1 MATGCWNT
9 GNQGRLVR
17 EFRERGCRNMG
28 NDAHRNG
35 QAVED
40 RTLVEQDLLTDIDV
54 EMALLTLSA
63 QDMGEPTEDLDLSAL
78 TPTEKRVLL
87 DLLRKRLGDVPNTGT
102 PHPAD
107 TRINNGQGSS
117 A

>member
-1 MATGCWNT
+1 MAGPAPVCY
-9 GNQGRLVR
+9 GKGGRKYMGEDAR
-17 EFRERGCRNMG
+17 ENS
-28 NDAHRNG
+28 
-35 QAVED
+35 QAAAGSASGEP
-40 RTLVEQDLLTDIDV
+40 LTDLDV

-87 DLLRKRLGDVPNTGT
+87 DLLRKRLGNVPDAGT

-107 TRINNGQGSS
+107 TRIKHGQGKS

>member
-1 MATGCWNT
+1 
-9 GNQGRLVR
+9 
-17 EFRERGCRNMG
+17 MG
-28 NDAHRNG
+28 DDAQENS
-35 QAVED
+35 
-40 RTLVEQDLLTDIDV
+40 RTAAGSRAAQQMTDLDV

-87 DLLRKRLGDVPNTGT
+87 DLLRKRLGDVPAAGA

-107 TRINNGQGSS
+107 TMVNNGQGKS

>member
-1 MATGCWNT
+1 
-9 GNQGRLVR
+9 
-17 EFRERGCRNMG
+17 MG
-28 NDAHRNG
+28 
-35 QAVED
+35 ED
-40 RTLVEQDLLTDIDV
+40 TQEKSRTAAGSASGEPLTDLDV

-87 DLLRKRLGDVPNTGT
+87 DLLRKQLGNVPEAGA

-107 TRINNGQGSS
+107 TRIKNGRGKS

>member
-1 MATGCWNT
+1 
-9 GNQGRLVR
+9 
-17 EFRERGCRNMG
+17 MG
-28 NDAHRNG
+28 NDAHHNA

-40 RTLVEQDLLTDIDV
+40 STTANQLTDIDV

-87 DLLRKRLGDVPNTGT
+87 DLLRKRLGDVPNAGS

-107 TRINNGQGSS
+107 TRINSGQGSS